1 MWSVLNNFIL
11 TATSKPKPV
20 HPQQDIQRCK
30 NKCWKFRVLRAHFW
44 PCHVSWKAAT
54 GCRTCARPGKRI
66 GPVLSSSPSVWTS
79 ECRSAWCTYTSP
91 LQEST
96 RRHFI
101 YQEPSHDIVIFCCQ
115 HQREL
120 VQIKYLVYCMW
131 NVACW
136 SLSLS
141 FFLVFLFHTYYYCK
155 CTYLLR
161 QFVMYD
167 ILQYLC
173 WDCVQE
179 NIMTTPKESLKQLR
193 QVEVYHQALVY
204 EIIGCVTQGFK

>member
-115 HQREL
+115 VFSVLHVKCSMLKPKL
-120 VQIKYLVYCMW
+120 VLFSCLFISYILLLQMYLFAETICDVWYT
-131 NVACW
+131 A
-136 SLSLS
+136 
-141 FFLVFLFHTYYYCK
+141 VFVLGLCAGKHYDNTKGIPEAAETSRGLPSSTCLWDYRLRHT
-155 CTYLLR
+155 R
-161 QFVMYD
+161 
-167 ILQYLC
+167 I
-173 WDCVQE
+173 
-179 NIMTTPKESLKQLR
+179 
-193 QVEVYHQALVY
+193 
-204 EIIGCVTQGFK
+204 